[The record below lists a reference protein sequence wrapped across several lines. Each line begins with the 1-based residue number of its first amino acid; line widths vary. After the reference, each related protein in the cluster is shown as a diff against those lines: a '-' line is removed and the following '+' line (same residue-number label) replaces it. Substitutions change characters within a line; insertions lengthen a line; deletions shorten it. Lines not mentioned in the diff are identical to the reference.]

1 MILYKQSLQAGIGFK
16 IHMRQRGAQCSL
28 AARLKGGKKPYF
40 YNASS
45 GMSHRNQN
53 FDLLRYTLAVPAGG
67 VCASPRVCD
76 LHINDKVRRQMS
88 RF

>member
-1 MILYKQSLQAGIGFK
+1 MQSRSTFE
-16 IHMRQRGAQCSL
+16 
-28 AARLKGGKKPYF
+28 GGKKPYF